1 MEFRLLGAVE
11 VVDGDRTLPLGG
23 PKPRALLA
31 HLVVEAG
38 RAVPR
43 ELLVDDLWGDDPP
56 ATVQDSLNV
65 HLGGLRRVLGS
76 RLHTER
82 HGYRL
87 DAAPDEVDAM
97 RFEAAVAAARQLG
110 HDPSAMATALRGALA
125 LWRGPVFGGI
135 PVGRTAAAAAAR
147 LEEARLCVIE
157 DRVEADLALGGHAEL
172 VAELTGLSVANPGRE
187 RLTGQLML
195 ALHRCGR
202 SADALEVYAAI
213 CRDLDDQLGVDP
225 GEALVALS
233 KAIYRGDP
241 TLTVSRGASLP
252 TSASRFV
259 GRGMEIAAAG
269 TLLATCRLLTLSGP
283 GGSGKSRLAIELA
296 RAAAAGHP
304 DGVWMIDL
312 APLTP
317 SASLSREVA
326 ATLGVRE
333 RPGQPLPA
341 LLAAWLQHRRCLLV
355 LDNCEHLVG
364 ACADLASLLLE
375 AAPGLRVLATSRE
388 PLAISGEVVF
398 AVAGLS
404 LSRAGDPD
412 EAIEAADAVRL
423 LLDRA
428 AAARPGFTLRPGDA
442 ARAAAVCARLDGL
455 PLAIEL
461 AAARL
466 RNISLRELAS
476 WLEEHLDGLS
486 GSRAVHARHRTMRAA
501 IEWSHDLL
509 DDSEQAVFRRLSVFA
524 GGLDADAARAAVEGW
539 EPIPGNID
547 ILELCDRLANKS
559 MVLAEPG
566 PERTRYR
573 MLEVVRQFAAG
584 RLVEAGEEASAR
596 SRHAAW
602 YRQLIP
608 DARTW
613 SGSEQAMWVGRLGRE
628 VANVRAA
635 LGWYLG
641 DGWQPF
647 LALDMVGRLWWFWYM
662 RGLLGEGRGWFRRAL
677 AATPAEP
684 SAERALALR
693 GAAATAR
700 VMGDFIEATQ
710 LGLESLDV
718 CRALGDDRGVAA
730 SLNTL
735 CISAMVRADLTAARR
750 YGEESLEV
758 AERLGDARGLAN
770 SRNSLGIVARNLGQ
784 LDRASELFASARDL
798 YDANGNGRG
807 VAAALS
813 NLAILAR
820 RTGDLERARELS
832 LEALHL
838 YTVLDFDEGRLDCL
852 EMLGVLEADAGR
864 PERALR
870 VLTVVAR
877 RLEELAAPL
886 FVPDEVQQFADATA
900 MARAALGPAEVERVQ
915 LESQQMTIDDVVAEL
930 QRPAT
935 VAADIR

>member
-1 MEFRLLGAVE
+1 
-11 VVDGDRTLPLGG
+11 
-23 PKPRALLA
+23 
-31 HLVVEAG
+31 
-38 RAVPR
+38 
-43 ELLVDDLWGDDPP
+43 
-56 ATVQDSLNV
+56 
-65 HLGGLRRVLGS
+65 
-76 RLHTER
+76 
-82 HGYRL
+82 
-87 DAAPDEVDAM
+87 
-97 RFEAAVAAARQLG
+97 
-110 HDPSAMATALRGALA
+110 
-125 LWRGPVFGGI
+125 
-135 PVGRTAAAAAAR
+135 
-147 LEEARLCVIE
+147 
-157 DRVEADLALGGHAEL
+157 
-172 VAELTGLSVANPGRE
+172 
-187 RLTGQLML
+187 ML

-202 SADALEVYAAI
+202 SADALTIYEAI
-213 CRDLDDQLGVDP
+213 CRALDDQLGVDP
-225 GEALVALS
+225 GEALTALS

-241 TLTVSRGASLP
+241 TLATPSSSSLP

-259 GRGMEIAAAG
+259 GRGMELAKTG
-269 TLLATCRLLTLSGP
+269 TLLATCRLLTLTGP
-283 GGSGKSRLAIELA
+283 GGSGKSRLAVELA
-296 RAAAAGHP
+296 RAAAASHP
-304 DGVWMIDL
+304 DGVRLIDL

-317 SASLSREVA
+317 SASVSRELA
-326 ATLGVRE
+326 AALGVRE
-333 RPGQPLPA
+333 RRGEPLPR

-355 LDNCEHLVG
+355 LDNCEHLVA
-364 ACADLASLLLE
+364 ACADLCSVLLE

-398 AVAGLS
+398 AVAGLRIA
-404 LSRAGDPD
+404 RAGDPD
-412 EAIEAADAVRL
+412 EAIESADAVRL
-423 LLDRA
+423 FIDRA
-428 AAARPGFTLRPGDA
+428 AAARPGFALGPGDA

-466 RNISLRELAS
+466 RNISLGELAA
-476 WLEEHLDGLS
+476 WLEQRLDGL
-486 GSRAVHARHRTMRAA
+486 GESRAVHARHRTMRAA

-524 GGLDADAARAAVEGW
+524 GGLDSDAARAAVEGW
-539 EPIPGNID
+539 EPLAGDVD

-559 MVLAEPG
+559 MLVAEPG

-584 RLVEAGEEASAR
+584 RLVEAGEEAAAR

-602 YRQLIP
+602 YRDLIP

-613 SGSEQAMWVGRLGRE
+613 SGGDQAMWVERLGRE

-635 LGWYLG
+635 LAWYLG
-641 DGWQPF
+641 DGWEPF

-684 SAERALALR
+684 SAERGLALR

-700 VMGDFIEATQ
+700 VMGDFVEATQ
-710 LGLESLDV
+710 LGTESLDV
-718 CRALGDDRGVAA
+718 CRALGDDRGIAA

-735 CISAMVRADLTAARR
+735 CISAMVSADLTAARR

-770 SRNSLGIVARNLGQ
+770 SRNSLGIVARNLGE
-784 LDRASELFASARDL
+784 LDRAAELFASARDL
-798 YDANGNGRG
+798 YGANGNGRG

-813 NLAILAR
+813 NLAILGR
-820 RTGDLERARELS
+820 RTGDLQRARDLS

-838 YTVLDFDEGRLDCL
+838 YTDLDFDEGRLDCL

-864 PERALR
+864 AEPALR
-870 VLTVVAR
+870 MLSVAAR

-900 MARAALGPAEVERVQ
+900 LARTALGPAEAERIQ
-915 LESQQMTIDDVVAEL
+915 RESQQLTIDDVVAEL
-930 QRPAT
+930 LRPAT
-935 VAADIR
+935 SAVDVR